1 MKLLEKHM
9 PLETG
14 EQILNHL
21 KGNAY
26 NTSSNIVLRILG
38 NIERIFSLLTGTQK
52 TVDIVVTDNRVITIE
67 VSKFLW
73 IFDGSVN
80 ARSYT
85 PRSVSQVGY
94 ALQRELLIF
103 KSHYLEFM
111 SGSASY
117 LVKSKD
123 GKTKVYEMIKSL
135 VSLADKVK
143 S

>member
-9 PLETG
+9 PLVAD

-26 NTSSNIVLRILG
+26 NMSSNIVLRILG
-38 NIERIFSLLTGTQK
+38 NIERIFSLLTGSQK
-52 TVDIVVTDNRVITIE
+52 TVDVIVTDNRVITIE

-73 IFDGSVN
+73 IFDGTVR

-103 KSHYLEFM
+103 KSHYLEFI
-111 SGSASY
+111 SGSSSY